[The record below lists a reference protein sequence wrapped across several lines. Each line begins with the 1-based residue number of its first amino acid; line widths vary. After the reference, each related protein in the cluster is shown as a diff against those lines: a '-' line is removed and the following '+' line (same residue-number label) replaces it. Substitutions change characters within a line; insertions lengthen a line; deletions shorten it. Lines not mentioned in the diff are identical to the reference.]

1 LNTLKMSDTMM
12 DTPDTES
19 IHIPHSKVRVCVPDK
34 YHGER
39 NKLKAWLLQ
48 MDRHFH
54 VEGDRIADED
64 KVVIATT
71 YMKDL
76 AEIWVTP
83 HLERY
88 LDNDIKDNENA
99 RLMENWDVFKA
110 KLRQAFSPIKAS
122 VIAEKKIQ
130 TLRQTHSVADYT
142 ALFQQYQAQIEWD
155 DAALIRMYKQ
165 GLKVQVREELMR
177 SAARTDSLDEL
188 INEAI
193 RLDNDLYEL
202 QIEARAYKHEYVPK
216 KKGNPS
222 YGRSHRQ
229 GQYRAR
235 GKGKARIPG
244 HYGSEE
250 FEDMHVDNVE
260 RGKPRSNSSAK
271 YHGKG
276 KPDNGKETRTC
287 YNCNKPG
294 HLAKNCRQPKKNT
307 VSRYVNMIEH
317 GEESGNEDDWQVIGR
332 FAGPLNDSEE
342 DLTRYRHDGP
352 VPYDQ
357 YPHLSRED
365 MIDPSSEED
374 LPEAKFSKMSL
385 TKEHTQAPIDYGSPG
400 QHKASPSYLQVT
412 EAINRKAKGKV
423 PWEEMSAKEFFEVY
437 DRELQAPE
445 TTVQYLE
452 ELEQQRYN
460 KQILQQLKK
469 DGVAQLDEPHPGDKV
484 YTAWDEE
491 VTSKASDSPPYYR
504 DNTDQVF
511 VTPPDSPV
519 LGRKKASRGQ
529 KTRASPP
536 KDGKAGT
543 SRSHR
548 NDAVYA
554 NNREALVLYE
564 EDTTSSATEA
574 RATMSTPEYEDWVL
588 QAENNFSW
596 KQKEHYHARKSKRS
610 DEPNYATD
618 PRNPHHGRMS
628 WIACGSDG
636 CQEHYSEKLGSGYF
650 PRPQG
655 CRWAPYDCPKH
666 TCTRHL
672 WDKRTTGVFPG
683 LSEEQTSLN
692 QVLLNDRCTNNEWQ
706 MCLRHRC
713 TRHRQSKQFHGFDKL
728 EEPFL
733 GTDLKAV
740 KHELKTATKSTRHPS
755 TSSQ

>member
-1 LNTLKMSDTMM
+1 MSDTIM

-19 IHIPHSKVRVCVPDK
+19 IHIPSSKVRICAPDK
-34 YHGER
+34 YYGER
-39 NKLKAWLLQ
+39 SKLRPWLLQ

-54 VEGDRIADED
+54 VEGDRVADDD
-64 KVVIATT
+64 KVMIATT

-76 AEIWVTP
+76 AELWVTP

-88 LDNDIKDNENA
+88 LDDDIVDNENA

-110 KLRQAFSPIKAS
+110 KLKQAFSPIKAS

-177 SAARTDSLDEL
+177 TAARTDSLDEL

-202 QIEARAYKHEYVPK
+202 QIESRAYKTEYVPK
-216 KKGNPS
+216 KKGNQPN

-260 RGKPRSNSSAK
+260 RGKPRSASSAK

-317 GEESGNEDDWQVIGR
+317 GEESGNEDDWQVVGR
-332 FAGPLNDSEE
+332 FAGPFDDSEE
-342 DLTRYRHDGP
+342 DLTRHRHDGS

-365 MIDPSSEED
+365 MIDYSSSESED
-374 LPEAKFSKMSL
+374 SPEIGFAHLQLSDKVLSTMQNLEDQGCLDRHHSSEPRMQTIDL
-385 TKEHTQAPIDYGSPG
+385 TKP
-400 QHKASPSYLQVT
+400 T
-412 EAINRKAKGKV
+412 ELERS
-423 PWEEMSAKEFFEVY
+423 EEV
-437 DRELQAPE
+437 
-445 TTVQYLE
+445 
-452 ELEQQRYN
+452 EQQRYN
-460 KQILQQLKK
+460 EQILQQLKK
-469 DGVAQLDEPHPGDKV
+469 DGVIQLDEPHPGNKV

-491 VTSKASDSPPYYR
+491 VTSKAPDSPPYYR
-504 DNTDQVF
+504 DNTDRVF

-519 LGRKKASRGQ
+519 LGRKNASRGQ
-529 KTRASPP
+529 KKRASPS
-536 KDGKAGT
+536 KNGKAGT
-543 SRSHR
+543 SRSQQ

-596 KQKEHYHARKSKRS
+596 TQKEHYYARKNQHVSG
-610 DEPNYATD
+610 PNYAID
-618 PRNPHHGRMS
+618 PRNPNHKRLS
-628 WIACGSDG
+628 WTACSYDG
-636 CQEHYSEKLGSGYF
+636 CTTHYSDKLGSGYF
-650 PRPQG
+650 PRPHG
-655 CRWAPYDCPKH
+655 CKWASFDCPKH
-666 TCTRHL
+666 TCAKHL

-683 LSEEQTSLN
+683 LGEEQTSLN
-692 QVLLNDRCTNNEWQ
+692 QILMNERCTNDEWQ
-706 MCLRHRC
+706 LCLRHRC
-713 TRHRQSKQFHGFDKL
+713 TRHQKIKQSHGFDKL

-740 KHELKTATKSTRHPS
+740 KHELRTATKSTRHPS